1 MALSC
6 AALVSLCIPSS
17 ARDSTRSNVTRK
29 SVTVARS
36 SARASLRRVSLPSTS
51 QASNVFANRAASLRR
66 SSASSRGSKLCVRA
80 EVNPNTPE
88 KEFIQ
93 NKEFGYS
100 RKDII
105 LIGVGLLVAGFGSYF
120 GMLAAGV
127 DLILAGNIEVAI
139 FVLGLTL
146 AWTASYVFRVAKKDM
161 TYVKQ
166 LKDYE
171 EAVMKKRLEEMPEAE
186 VSALLSE
193 MEDRPSKK

>member
-1 MALSC
+1 
-6 AALVSLCIPSS
+6 
-17 ARDSTRSNVTRK
+17 
-29 SVTVARS
+29 
-36 SARASLRRVSLPSTS
+36 
-51 QASNVFANRAASLRR
+51 
-66 SSASSRGSKLCVRA
+66 VRA
-80 EVNPNTPE
+80 DVNPNTPE

-193 MEDRPSKK
+193 MEDRSSKK

>member
-1 MALSC
+1 
-6 AALVSLCIPSS
+6 
-17 ARDSTRSNVTRK
+17 
-29 SVTVARS
+29 
-36 SARASLRRVSLPSTS
+36 
-51 QASNVFANRAASLRR
+51 
-66 SSASSRGSKLCVRA
+66 VRA
-80 EVNPNTPE
+80 DVNPDAPE

-105 LIGVGLLVAGFGSYF
+105 LIGVGILVAGFGSYF

-139 FVLGLTL
+139 FVLGLTV